1 MYIWQ
6 YQKMRKYFVSLLMIL
21 AWTKLPDTTTANSW
35 VGSKYQIECTMC
47 SACDN
52 PCNDPSPPPP
62 SPPPPSPPPSTL
74 SSNCPPPPSPPS
86 SATVYSSPPPPS
98 QPTYSYSPPPPPGGV
113 IGGLYPPPSYG
124 NFPGPPPPNP
134 IVQYFPFYYHSPPAP
149 ALSSSVRLS
158 GCSVV
163 YYSIALFLSLL
174 CFF

>member
-1 MYIWQ
+1 
-6 YQKMRKYFVSLLMIL
+6 MRQYFVSLLMIL

-62 SPPPPSPPPSTL
+62 SPPPPSPPPSTP

-98 QPTYSYSPPPPPGGV
+98 QPTYSYSPPPPGGV
-113 IGGLYPPPSYG
+113 IGGLYPPPPYG
-124 NFPGPPPPNP
+124 NFPAPPPPNP